1 MFRFTI
7 RDVLW
12 LMVVVGMSVGWWL
25 DHRRAAE
32 VHLADLKDMLH
43 RDLVLDIVEDVISK
57 PKPDLEQLRVYL
69 KSNRYEVFDL
79 DADKQTTVP
88 RR

>member
-25 DHRRAAE
+25 NWRTWEQDRVEHANEIYKLELKTDRLQDE
-32 VHLADLKDMLH
+32 LIGVHGF
-43 RDLVLDIVEDVISK
+43 IPE
-57 PKPDLEQLRVYL
+57 
-69 KSNRYEVFDL
+69 
-79 DADKQTTVP
+79 
-88 RR
+88 